1 MIPGVGALLTGGGG
15 FSGSSSAS
23 SDATTGGV
31 GFGGFNFQ
39 PKGGNLPPVAWIAVA
54 AVAGLLAVY
63 FIARK
68 K

>member
-1 MIPGVGALLTGGGG
+1 MPGLSSFLGGGG

-39 PKGGNLPPVAWIAVA
+39 PKGGNLPPSAWIALAVA
-54 AVAGLLAVY
+54 AVMIAALAM
-63 FIARK
+63 RK
-68 K
+68 GR